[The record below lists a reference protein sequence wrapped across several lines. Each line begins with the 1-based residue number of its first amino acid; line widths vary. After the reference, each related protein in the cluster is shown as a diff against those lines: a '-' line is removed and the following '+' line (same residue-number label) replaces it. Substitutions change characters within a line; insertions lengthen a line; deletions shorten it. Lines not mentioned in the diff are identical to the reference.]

1 MTETNEELFDLDIS
15 WHEIENEIKY
25 TIKMNLNSVLT
36 KEEAILLFKDFRQ
49 TITQLILPYFTESND
64 SNDSSQ

>member
-1 MTETNEELFDLDIS
+1 MTETNEEPFDLDIS

-36 KEEAILLFKDFRQ
+36 KEEAIFLFKDLRQ
-49 TITQLILPYFTESND
+49 TITQSILPYFTESND